1 VFPVCGNTWHIADTR
16 FAPALH
22 RRFLDPLRDPPW
34 LRGLYPLRHG
44 PRQAQGASRRI
55 ELAGSAIMCSPSGR
69 EKDRG
74 SSAPWVRIP
83 PSPPIVAVSHCLNR
97 FLSNA
102 CKFTYARNYG
112 PFRLSFAVRFEPSS
126 KLGCLSVSSSCSRFS
141 CSPLSYGAGMLLLW
155 LSLHW
160 WWVSPSGLD
169 GNTHVYHEQPASSQK
184 WK

>member
-1 VFPVCGNTWHIADTR
+1 MLADTR

-22 RRFLDPLRDPPW
+22 WRFLDPLRDPPW

-83 PSPPIVAVSHCLNR
+83 PSPPIELVFVSI
-97 FLSNA
+97 
-102 CKFTYARNYG
+102 
-112 PFRLSFAVRFEPSS
+112 FAF
-126 KLGCLSVSSSCSRFS
+126 
-141 CSPLSYGAGMLLLW
+141 
-155 LSLHW
+155 
-160 WWVSPSGLD
+160 
-169 GNTHVYHEQPASSQK
+169 
-184 WK
+184 